1 MKRIFEDIL
10 DDIDLKDDDDVV
22 SKLDDND
29 VVDLKQFGF
38 RFDITIEHVDIPPY
52 NRISWKNILRYIH
65 DNNDKI
71 FNKLKQLLNIYA
83 DSFWVDNDFTV
94 LFGVDK
100 PFEKGIKK
108 VNIDYDDVYNANY
121 VYTNAYFNFDSNL
134 NHLLNLIYRLE
145 NFQKINRLNF
155 GLMNVYIYQVNRG
168 IPILNFNNN
177 TIINALTKSIEQDF
191 DIDDTVIQVSNIIY
205 EYFYKNDHILKFKG
219 LKQDDAN
226 ILEYIK
232 TCVRKFI
239 KYNRNRLL

>member
-10 DDIDLKDDDDVV
+10 DDIDLKDDDSVV
-22 SKLDDND
+22 SKLDDIN

-38 RFDITIEHVDIPPY
+38 RFDIIIEYTDTPPY
-52 NRISWKNILRYIH
+52 NRISWKNILRYIQ

-71 FNKLKQLLNIYA
+71 FNELKQLLNIYA
-83 DSFWVDNDFTV
+83 DSFWVDNEFTV

-100 PFEKGIKK
+100 PFEKSIKK

-121 VYTNAYFNFDSNL
+121 VYTNAYFNFDNNL
-134 NHLLNLIYRLE
+134 NHLLNLIYKLE

-155 GLMNVYIYQVNRG
+155 GLMNVFIYKVNKG

-177 TIINALTKSIEQDF
+177 KIIDKLTKIEQDF

-205 EYFYKNDHILKFKG
+205 ESFYKNEHILNFKG

-239 KYNRNRLL
+239 KYNKNRSL